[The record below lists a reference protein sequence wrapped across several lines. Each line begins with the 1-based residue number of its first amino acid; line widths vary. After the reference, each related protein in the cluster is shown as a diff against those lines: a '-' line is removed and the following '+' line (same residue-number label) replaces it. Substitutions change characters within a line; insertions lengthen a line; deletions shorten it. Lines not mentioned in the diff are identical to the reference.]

1 MLVTLKKHKFNR
13 SWSIE
18 FMNSDNQLC
27 STHRFKC
34 HHSLEIHDG
43 AVTKSMVHAFIYPKI
58 NQESIKSS
66 HQSAKKI
73 KKTSQR
79 LHTEW

>member
-1 MLVTLKKHKFNR
+1 
-13 SWSIE
+13 
-18 FMNSDNQLC
+18 MNSDNQLC

-58 NQESIKSS
+58 SQENLKSS
-66 HQSAKKI
+66 LSLICENLKKKQKPKGYI
-73 KKTSQR
+73 LSSEIYHKQ
-79 LHTEW
+79 

>member
-43 AVTKSMVHAFIYPKI
+43 AVTKSMVHAFIYP
-58 NQESIKSS
+58 
-66 HQSAKKI
+66 
-73 KKTSQR
+73 
-79 LHTEW
+79 